1 MPLEMWQE
9 REGLSLMSR
18 SREDGKEGLIGY
30 DRRRDVSSGVWA
42 GGLSVGDFVGLVASV
57 SMNEFSLLAI

>member
-9 REGLSLMSR
+9 REGLSLMSH

-30 DRRRDVSSGVWA
+30 DRRRDTSSRVWA

-57 SMNEFSLLAI
+57 STNEFSLLTI